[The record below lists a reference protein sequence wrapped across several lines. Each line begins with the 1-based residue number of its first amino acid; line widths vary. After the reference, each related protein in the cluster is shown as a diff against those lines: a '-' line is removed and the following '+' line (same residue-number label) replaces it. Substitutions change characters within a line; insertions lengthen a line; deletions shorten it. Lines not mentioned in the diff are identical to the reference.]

1 MCNFSALAIKELI
14 CVNLD
19 NLRHLRAM
27 IKRAEYIGDITL
39 KKSIGMMS
47 KDSINPTD
55 SVGNEVS
62 ASFALGFTFL
72 IAS

>member
-1 MCNFSALAIKELI
+1 
-14 CVNLD
+14 
-19 NLRHLRAM
+19 M